1 MIAAPAGGGAVY
13 IGWQLL
19 ATDAA
24 GAGFHVYRT
33 TRRDTAYADI
43 NASAGSYGSIK
54 TTVSAGT
61 GLLGGHFSLDGR
73 VSRIHS
79 DGYIDRASSN
89 LKSFFV
95 SGAWYGKNST
105 LRANVFSGYETT
117 YQAWNGIADYVIG
130 DNTRSDNRTYN
141 ELGYIDAT
149 NSFYKNQ
156 VNHYTQNHYQ

>member
-1 MIAAPAGGGAVY
+1 VGTSTNG
-13 IGWQLL
+13 
-19 ATDAA
+19 A
-24 GAGFHVYRT
+24 GAFGGSINIQTT

-79 DGYIDRASSN
+79 DGYIDRATSN

-141 ELGYIDAT
+141 ELGYIDT
-149 NSFYKNQ
+149 DQ
-156 VNHYTQNHYQ
+156 LVL